1 MITTAVTGTA
11 VAQYAHWLRF
21 IFRTSLVF
29 MPKTLATA
37 LRGRN
42 MMVTMVNA

>member
-11 VAQYAHWLRF
+11 VTQYAHWLRF

-37 LRGRN
+37 LRGRKIT
-42 MMVTMVNA
+42 VTMVKA